1 MFLSKKSTCG
11 KPLRAFHVLPDREFK
26 SISQPETGFFQQASY
41 LTRGMEVHGYRCACD
56 GLFRTND
63 NPDIFSRLPITGH
76 KDENTPDSQDP
87 DYFPKYQ
94 VRVLNR
100 NTPVETAWSQ
110 DASPNGYRLTHGQ
123 VMADEPCRRSL
134 VQADLQHFLR
144 NIHTNNVQTGLVE

>member
-1 MFLSKKSTCG
+1 MFLSKISPCG

-26 SISQPETGFFQQASY
+26 SVSQPETVFFQQARY
-41 LTRGMEVHGYRCACD
+41 LTRGMAVHGYRCASP
-56 GLFRTND
+56 GLLRTND

-87 DYFPKYQ
+87 DDFPKYQ
-94 VRVLNR
+94 VRVLKELEHSGRNR
-100 NTPVETAWSQ
+100 VVAGCITERVRA
-110 DASPNGYRLTHGQ
+110 HGQ

-134 VQADLQHFLR
+134 VPSDLQHFLR